1 MSFPEIVAELPRLT
15 PAQRDE
21 LAANLASLRRIEDPA
36 FLDEMDRRI
45 DRMEGGE
52 SIASEQLD
60 AALREKRQSH

>member
-15 PAQRDE
+15 PSQREE
-21 LAANLASLRRIEDPA
+21 LAAKLATLQRVEEPA
-36 FLDEMDRRI
+36 FLEEMDRRI
-45 DRMEGGE
+45 DRMEAGE